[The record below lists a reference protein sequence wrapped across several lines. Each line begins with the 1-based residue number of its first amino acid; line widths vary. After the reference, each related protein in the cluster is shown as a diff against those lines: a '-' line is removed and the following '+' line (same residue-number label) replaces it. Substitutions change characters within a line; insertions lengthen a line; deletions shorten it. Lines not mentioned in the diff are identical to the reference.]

1 MHHGSAK
8 DDMKVQASATGSS
21 RQASQGFS
29 RRLSL
34 TELSTIAEAEQGGSS
49 AASRPGWQSRKLSW
63 ADLQHLA
70 ESASEGARKAQEGP

>member
-1 MHHGSAK
+1 M
-8 DDMKVQASATGSS
+8 QASAAGSS
-21 RQASQGFS
+21 RKASQGFS

-70 ESASEGARKAQEGP
+70 ECASKGGRNAEEGH